1 MQTLPI
7 PHVDPLPLP
16 GPVWLF
22 TALLLVVFTLHVA
35 AMNSALGGGL
45 WALWNYVRGRHAE
58 HPYSR
63 KLANELAAMLPTF
76 LAFTVTLGVA
86 ALLFVQVLFG
96 NFLYT
101 SSILIG
107 ALWLMVIPLVMV
119 AYYGFYYFSYKAEQ
133 GKGIAGCVLAISVC
147 VLLFIAFIFVNN
159 MTLMQVP
166 ARWLAMY
173 RAHPN
178 GWNLNLGEPSL
189 VPRYL
194 HMVNGS
200 MVLFSAILAQL
211 GMRRM
216 KEDAAYGRW
225 MVQRSALVFA
235 ACTGVQFGLG
245 MWLLLAI
252 PREIAMML
260 LRDPLMGAVFG
271 LALVSV
277 IAAMLLILLGSLAEK
292 PSVLVHFGFGMS
304 MVTLFLMVCLRY
316 LLRMAYLNPYVNL
329 GGLAVHPQVGVI
341 ALFLL
346 LFVGGLATVG
356 YMLWLVARSAR
367 TGMNAVAPM

>member
-1 MQTLPI
+1 VQTLPI

-35 AMNSALGGGL
+35 AMNSALGGGI
-45 WALWNYVRGRHAE
+45 WALWNYLRGRHSE
-58 HPYSR
+58 HPFSR
-63 KLANELAAMLPTF
+63 RLARELAAMLPSF

-107 ALWLMVIPLVMV
+107 ALWLSVIPLVMV
-119 AYYGFYYFSYKAEQ
+119 AYYGFYYFSYTAEK

-147 VLLFIAFIFVNN
+147 VLLGIAFIFVNN
-159 MTLMQVP
+159 MTLMQSP
-166 ARWLAMY
+166 ERWLQMY

-178 GWNLNLGEPSL
+178 GWNLNLGDHSL

-194 HMVNGS
+194 HIVNGAIA
-200 MVLFSAILAQL
+200 LFSAILAHL

-216 KEDAAYGRW
+216 KVDAEYGRW
-225 MVQRSALVFA
+225 IVQRSAMVFA
-235 ACTGVQFGLG
+235 ACSGLQFLFG

-252 PREIAMML
+252 PRQIAMSL
-260 LRDPLMGAVFG
+260 LRDPLTGAVFG
-271 LALVSV
+271 LALMSV
-277 IAAMLLILLGSLAEK
+277 VCAVLLVLLGSLAEK
-292 PSVLVHFGFGMS
+292 PGPLVHAGFGVS
-304 MVTLFLMVCLRY
+304 LLTLFLMVCLRY
-316 LLRMAYLNPYVNL
+316 LLRLAYLKPYVSL
-329 GGLAVHPQVGVI
+329 GALAVRPQLGVI
-341 ALFLL
+341 VIFLF

-356 YMLWLVARSAR
+356 YMLWLVARSRNAR
-367 TGMNAVAPM
+367 VRAEVPN